1 MKHFGG
7 FKEMSLLLPAVHHFL
22 LHSVVHIPKI
32 IRAGTQEWEGY
43 CLPWQ
48 AEKGRGEAVKVCRD
62 KRDFRQPGVMGKP
75 FPAKDQLGSGQGRNS
90 PSPGTGNA
98 ESSSGV

>member
-1 MKHFGG
+1 
-7 FKEMSLLLPAVHHFL
+7 MSLLLPAVHHFL